1 MLQFL
6 LRKTLR
12 VAMVLVGVTLFAFL
26 LMHAI
31 PGNPWDNFT
40 GRQRMM
46 SEFGSDRIVQQ
57 MLN

>member
-40 GRQRMM
+40 GRQRRRAN
-46 SEFGSDRIVQQ
+46 SARTASCSRC
-57 MLN
+57 